1 MRNRFLSMV
10 LVIACGVIFASCG
23 GGSGSGSNS
32 GGGVKKNTHLGLLPS
47 IYADYNAKVKAQE
60 AKVEEEGKKLMAGGE
75 KNTAKLMKLMTDD
88 ETTTKAMKEK
98 LKVAVGEEIAKL
110 TDKEI
115 PVTFSKALLD
125 SDELFYNVAPA
136 TLVAEKDRL
145 SIAFSFSAKNV
156 FEVPRLKGHDF
167 GTYFRLVAADGS
179 TIIKTVLLP
188 VKLENKAFTIT
199 AGDQLLEYKLP
210 LSISNM
216 AEAYSNFAGV
226 EFITKAE
233 YNK

>member
-1 MRNRFLSMV
+1 MAF
-10 LVIACGVIFASCG
+10 VIACGVIFASCG
-23 GGSGSGSNS
+23 GGSGNS
-32 GGGVKKNTHLGLLPS
+32 GGSSGGVKKNAYLGLLPS
-47 IYADYNAKVKAQE
+47 LYADYNAKKKAQE

-75 KNTAKLMKLMTDD
+75 KNSAKLMKLMSED
-88 ETTTKAMKEK
+88 EATTKAMKEK
-98 LKVAVGEEIAKL
+98 LTAAVNDEIAKVAG
-110 TDKEI
+110 KEV
-115 PVTFSKALLD
+115 PVAYSKALLD
-125 SDELFYNVAPA
+125 SDELFYKVAPA
-136 TLVAEKDRL
+136 KLVADKDRL
-145 SIAFSFSAKNV
+145 SIEFSFSAKND

-199 AGDQLLEYKLP
+199 TGEQLLEYKLP

-216 AEAYSNFAGV
+216 AEAYANFAGV